1 MSKTND
7 HWKTVLQ
14 RGANALAFRIT
25 SPHNAVKP
33 TMIAEP
39 APQKRVL
46 PVMVFHAVAV
56 CALIDSWVAGGEGE
70 VLIDRPAVLT
80 RQKLMNAKA
89 AEPPGSTQS
98 PFSTGYAADY
108 RLELARL
115 AWLAI
120 IDDPAGRLE
129 SLAAVYSPQEPRIK
143 LV

>member
-1 MSKTND
+1 MSNTND
-7 HWKTVLQ
+7 HWKTILQ

-25 SPHNAVKP
+25 SPPTAVKP
-33 TMIAEP
+33 TMVAEP
-39 APQKRVL
+39 APQKRAL
-46 PVMVFHAVAV
+46 PVVVYHAVAV
-56 CALIDSWVAGGEGE
+56 CALIDGWVAAGEGE
-70 VLIDRPAVLT
+70 VLIDRPAILT
-80 RQKLMNAKA
+80 RQKLANAKA

-120 IDDPAGRLE
+120 IDDPESRLE
-129 SLAAVYSPQEPRIK
+129 ALAAQYTPPEPRVK

>member
-1 MSKTND
+1 MNKTND

-39 APQKRVL
+39 APQKRAL
-46 PVMVFHAVAV
+46 PVMVYHAVAV
-56 CALIDSWVAGGEGE
+56 CALVDGWVAAGEGE
-70 VLIDRPAVLT
+70 ILIDRPAVLT
-80 RQKLMNAKA
+80 RQKLVSAKA

-129 SLAAVYSPQEPRIK
+129 ALAAVYTPPEPRVK

>member
-1 MSKTND
+1 MSKTNN

-25 SPHNAVKP
+25 SPPNAVKP
-33 TMIAEP
+33 TLVAEP
-39 APQKRVL
+39 APQKRAL
-46 PVMVFHAVAV
+46 PITVYQAVSV
-56 CALIDSWVAGGEGE
+56 CALVDSWVAVGEGE
-70 VLIDRPAVLT
+70 VLIDRPAVLI
-80 RQKLMNAKA
+80 RQKLVTAKA
-89 AEPPGSTQS
+89 AEPIGSTQS

-120 IDDPAGRLE
+120 IADPAGRLE
-129 SLAAVYSPQEPRIK
+129 ALAAAYAPPEPQVK

>member
-1 MSKTND
+1 MSATND

-25 SPHNAVKP
+25 SPANAVRP
-33 TMIAEP
+33 ILVAEP

-46 PVMVFHAVAV
+46 PVMVYHAVAA
-56 CALIDSWVAGGEGE
+56 CALVDGWVAGGEGE
-70 VLIDRPAVLT
+70 ILIDRPAVLT
-80 RQKLMNAKA
+80 RQKLLNAKA
-89 AEPPGSTQS
+89 AEPPGSAES

-120 IDDPAGRLE
+120 IDDPGHRLE
-129 SLAAVYSPQEPRIK
+129 ALAAAYEPPEPRVK

>member
-1 MSKTND
+1 MSETND

-25 SPHNAVKP
+25 SAVNAAKP
-33 TMIAEP
+33 TMVAEP
-39 APQKRVL
+39 APQKRAL
-46 PVMVFHAVAV
+46 PVMVYHAVAV
-56 CALIDSWVAGGEGE
+56 CALVDSWVAAGEGQ
-70 VLIDRPAVLT
+70 VLIDRPPVLT
-80 RQKLMNAKA
+80 RQKLVAAKA

-108 RLELARL
+108 KLELARL

-129 SLAAVYSPQEPRIK
+129 TLAAAYTPPEQRVK